1 MAGLFNITEAHPS
14 LSAPNSFICLFLPMT
29 HSLFHVP
36 NPFPIG
42 YVLFFFS
49 CSLSHALFSV
59 SLGNQT
65 GVQNTFTTFYEVD
78 CDVIDGGRAS
88 QLSTHLPT
96 CAEGAPISGSSDSSM
111 VSNFAF

>member
-1 MAGLFNITEAHPS
+1 MAGLLNITKAHLS
-14 LSAPNSFICLFLPMT
+14 LSAPNSFICLFLAIT
-29 HSLFHVP
+29 HSLFHLP
-36 NPFPIG
+36 NPFPVG
-42 YVLFFFS
+42 YVFFFS
-49 CSLSHALFSV
+49 CSLSHFLFSV

-65 GVQNTFTTFYEVD
+65 GVQSTFTTFYEVD

-96 CAEGAPISGSSDSSM
+96 CAEGAPIGSGSGDSSM